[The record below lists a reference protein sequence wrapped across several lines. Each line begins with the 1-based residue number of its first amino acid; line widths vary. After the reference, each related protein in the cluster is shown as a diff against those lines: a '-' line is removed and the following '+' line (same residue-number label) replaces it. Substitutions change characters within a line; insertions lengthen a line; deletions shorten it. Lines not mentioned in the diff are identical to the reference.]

1 MGTSKGPEVV
11 LENKKIR
18 TLRILVDTAC
28 MILAGGKLTRE
39 QSWEMVEQVKQWAVT
54 LFPGKEDTFDLIY
67 LPRFRRIIEE
77 RYPLH

>member
-1 MGTSKGPEVV
+1 MSKDSEII

-18 TLRILVDTAC
+18 TLRILVDSAC
-28 MILAGGKLTRE
+28 LWLSQGDLNRE
-39 QSWEMVEQVKQWAVT
+39 QSWELVEKVKQWAVI

>member
-1 MGTSKGPEVV
+1 MEMSKDPEVV

-28 MILAGGKLTRE
+28 LILARGDLTRE
-39 QSWEMVEQVKQWAVT
+39 QSWEMVEQVKQWAVI

>member
-1 MGTSKGPEVV
+1 MEMSKDPEVV

-28 MILAGGKLTRE
+28 LILARGDLNRE
-39 QSWEMVEQVKQWAVT
+39 QSREMVEQVKQWAVI
-54 LFPGKEDTFDLIY
+54 LFPGKKDTFDLIY